1 VTESSSPKPSSPK
14 PSSPNNEPQHDPVE
28 GLIDE
33 LIVDILNEAAGQAA
47 KPRGRRASSTGT
59 APSLQDMLSM
69 VPRGAGSMPLIERV
83 LIAEALAGALADA
96 LAPALA
102 QALAPWIMNLIEHD
116 DGETTAT
123 SDPTS
128 SSTTGGSSA
137 GDRTRKSEAK

>member
-1 VTESSSPKPSSPK
+1 MTESSSP
-14 PSSPNNEPQHDPVE
+14 NEPQHDPFE

-33 LIVDILNEAAGQAA
+33 LIVNLLNEASQAA
-47 KPRGRRASSTGT
+47 KPRGQGRSSSTGT
-59 APSLQDMLSM
+59 APSLHDVLST
-69 VPRGAGSMPLIERV
+69 VPRGATSMPLIERV

-102 QALAPWIMNLIEHD
+102 QALAPQIMKLIEHD

-123 SDPTS
+123 SSRTS
-128 SSTTGGSSA
+128 SSTAGKSSA